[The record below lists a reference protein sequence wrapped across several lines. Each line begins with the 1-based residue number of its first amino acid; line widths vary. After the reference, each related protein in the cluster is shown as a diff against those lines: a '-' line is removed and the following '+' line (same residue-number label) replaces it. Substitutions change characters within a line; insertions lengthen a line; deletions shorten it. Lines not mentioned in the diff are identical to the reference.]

1 MRCADMLPF
10 GDRWKGTVVRTR
22 SLTGVW
28 RPVVAWICQFCGLV
42 HVGEKPPELCSCGKQ
57 KAQTNPMMLTRESA
71 MEPLSELEMLLTK
84 KED

>member
-1 MRCADMLPF
+1 MLPF

-22 SLTGVW
+22 SLMGW
-28 RPVVAWICQFCGLV
+28 RPAVAWTCQFCSLV
-42 HVGEKPPELCSCGKQ
+42 HVGTKPPELCGCGKQ

-71 MEPLSELEMLLTK
+71 MESLSELELLAVK

>member
-1 MRCADMLPF
+1 MRCVDMIPF

-22 SLTGVW
+22 SFTGTW
-28 RPVVAWICQFCGLV
+28 KPVVAWVCQFCGSTY
-42 HVGEKPPELCSCGKQ
+42 VGEKPPESCACGKQ

-71 MEPLSELEMLLTK
+71 VEPLSELEMLAR